1 LALKCLYLKGDFDM
15 IILTGASGGI
25 GEEMLGGLSEL
36 DNVIGIYN
44 NSLPK
49 LDSNKGISFQ
59 KLDLSNEDQING
71 FVEKNKAILNNIT
84 LIHGAGISE
93 SSLAINHK
101 KDKWENVL
109 NVNLTANFLLTKAL
123 IPLMINH
130 KWGRIIHFSSIRV
143 ASGTLSYST
152 TKHGLLG
159 MSKVLSKEYAKFNI
173 TSNSLILGAFNT
185 GMFQGLNEKVKADM
199 ISQIP
204 SKKLGDVKNI
214 VSAIRFI
221 VDSPFV
227 NGASIKID
235 GGATV

>member
-1 LALKCLYLKGDFDM
+1 M

-25 GEEMLGGLSEL
+25 GEEMLRGLSEL
-36 DNVIGIYN
+36 DDVIGIYN

-49 LDSNKGISFQ
+49 LDVNEGVSFQ
-59 KLDLSNEDQING
+59 KLNLSNEDKINE

-84 LIHGAGISE
+84 VIHGAGISE
-93 SSLAINHK
+93 NSLAINHK
-101 KDKWENVL
+101 KDKWENVIE
-109 NVNLTANFLLTKAL
+109 VNLTANFLLTKAL
-123 IPLMINH
+123 IPLMIKQ
-130 KWGRIIHFSSIRV
+130 KWGRVIHFSSIRV
-143 ASGTLSYST
+143 ASGTISYST

-185 GMFQGLNEKVKADM
+185 GMFQSLNEKVKKDM

-214 VSAIRFI
+214 VSAIKFI

>member
-1 LALKCLYLKGDFDM
+1 M